1 MHGIIAGAASSDCPM
16 SDFFWTIEPSLNQRV
31 ELNLE
36 ERPSGLLVCAMLA
49 GVEQQPEEPTL

>member
-1 MHGIIAGAASSDCPM
+1 M

-31 ELNLE
+31 LLNLE

-49 GVEQQPEEPTL
+49 GIEQQPEKPTL